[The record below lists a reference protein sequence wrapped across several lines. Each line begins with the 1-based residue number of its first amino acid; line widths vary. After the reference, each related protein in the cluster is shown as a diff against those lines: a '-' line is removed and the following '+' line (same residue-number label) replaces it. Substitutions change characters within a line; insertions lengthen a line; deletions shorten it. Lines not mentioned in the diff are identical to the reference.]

1 MKLKKINSTKY
12 QSLNI
17 FINHRHNIHVK
28 YISNISQ
35 KIYLFAYLKPDIAL
49 LKIKLKDTIVVHS
62 KKETNLLWKKS
73 TSVMYKF
80 MDHQVFSDTKT
91 KILSNTEQSKHIDDK
106 CFPRKKKNIFNSFS
120 IFHYYCRLFTIIF
133 ILFVFAFTLSF
144 FFSFA
149 IKAVDQVIYSIDQ
162 YILYKIPLELFLK
175 LQKIK
180 QKLKD

>member
-62 KKETNLLWKKS
+62 KKETNLL
-73 TSVMYKF
+73 
-80 MDHQVFSDTKT
+80 
-91 KILSNTEQSKHIDDK
+91 
-106 CFPRKKKNIFNSFS
+106 
-120 IFHYYCRLFTIIF
+120 
-133 ILFVFAFTLSF
+133 
-144 FFSFA
+144 
-149 IKAVDQVIYSIDQ
+149 
-162 YILYKIPLELFLK
+162 
-175 LQKIK
+175 
-180 QKLKD
+180 